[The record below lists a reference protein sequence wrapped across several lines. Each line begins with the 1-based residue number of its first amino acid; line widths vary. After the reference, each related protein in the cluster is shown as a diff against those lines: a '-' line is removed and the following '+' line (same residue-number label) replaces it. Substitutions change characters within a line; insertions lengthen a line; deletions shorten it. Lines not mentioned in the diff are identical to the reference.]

1 MNELKWMN
9 WKEWIAKS
17 APNPEVFFHL
27 FVIELVLQS
36 RGHFVDLIFQKCSE
50 PRKFYDLL
58 VKSSSCFGL
67 VDIFVDLIFQKCSE
81 PCSFF
86 TITSEI
92 ELLLQSR
99 AHFVDHFPAKNIGFR
114 ARECF
119 QAWIHAFPI
128 AQISYLMMIWLTWW
142 CGCHGVETASHDNRP

>member
-86 TITSEI
+86 YDYQWNRALASVSCTFCRPLSRKKHRVSRPGVLSSVNSRVPNRSDF
-92 ELLLQSR
+92 LL
-99 AHFVDHFPAKNIGFR
+99 DDDMID
-114 ARECF
+114 
-119 QAWIHAFPI
+119 
-128 AQISYLMMIWLTWW
+128 MMMWLPW
-142 CGCHGVETASHDNRP
+142 CWDS